1 MSSLIDLPRNPQPL
15 SLKFGDKRSEWFD
28 NQQLGVA
35 TCVPEE
41 GTGAYETLFT
51 YGSTPK
57 KQAKIPREYFKMP
70 AEERDA
76 RTWEAR
82 NQIGDK
88 LVILGHHYQRDEVIQ
103 FADFRGDSYKLSKE
117 AASRGD
123 ADYILFCGVH
133 FMAESADVLGQP
145 HQQVILPNMEAG
157 CSMADMAKPVDVE
170 ACWAELKRLGIGNV
184 VPVTY
189 MNSAASLKAFCGR
202 NGGIVCTSSNASRVY
217 DWAFDGG
224 ERILFFPDEHL
235 GRNTGMKKGIP
246 LDKMVVWDPFQPLG
260 GNTEEA
266 LRNATVILWK
276 GYCSVHAR
284 FTVQQIETARQ
295 AYPDVQV
302 IVHPECD
309 YRVVQAADYDG
320 STEKIIDT
328 ISDAPAGSTWA
339 VGTEI
344 NLVNRL
350 QAEMPD
356 KKIFCLD
363 PVICPCST
371 MYRVHPAY
379 VLWTLEH
386 LAKGEV
392 VNRVEVDPVTK
403 KDALIALERMLL
415 VP

>member
-1 MSSLIDLPRNPQPL
+1 MSSLIDLSPKSRPL
-15 SLKFGDKRSEWFD
+15 SAKFGDKSSEWFD

-35 TCVPEE
+35 ACVPEE

-57 KQAKIPREYFKMP
+57 KQAKIPRDYFKMP
-70 AEERDA
+70 VDERDA

-82 NQIGDK
+82 NAVGEK
-88 LVILGHHYQRDEVIQ
+88 LVILGHHYQRDEVIK
-103 FADFRGDSYKLSKE
+103 FADFRGDSYKLSQE
-117 AASRGD
+117 AATLSD
-123 ADYILFCGVH
+123 TDYILFCGVH

-170 ACWAELKRLGIGNV
+170 ACWAELKRLGIGDII
-184 VPVTY
+184 PVTY

-217 DWAFDGG
+217 DWAFERG

-235 GRNTGMKKGIP
+235 GRNTGLKKDIP

-260 GNTEEA
+260 GNTEQQ
-266 LRNATVILWK
+266 LRDATVILWK

-284 FTVQQIETARQ
+284 FTVEQIETARI
-295 AYPDVQV
+295 AYPDLQV

-320 STEKIIDT
+320 STEKIINT
-328 ISDAPAGSTWA
+328 VRDAPSGSTWA
-339 VGTEI
+339 IGTEI

-350 QAEMPD
+350 QDELPD

-386 LAKGEV
+386 LANGEV
-392 VNRVEVDPVTK
+392 VNRVEVDPATK
-403 KDALIALERMLL
+403 RDALVALERMLL

>member
-1 MSSLIDLPRNPQPL
+1 MSSLIDLPRNPRPL

-57 KQAKIPREYFKMP
+57 KQARIPREYFKMP

-157 CSMADMAKPVDVE
+157 CSMADMAKPADVE

-235 GRNTGMKKGIP
+235 GRNTGMEKGIP

-328 ISDAPAGSTWA
+328 ISDAPSGSTWA

-350 QAEMPD
+350 QSEMPD

>member
-57 KQAKIPREYFKMP
+57 KQARIPREYFKMP

-350 QAEMPD
+350 QSEMPD

>member
-1 MSSLIDLPRNPQPL
+1 M
-15 SLKFGDKRSEWFD
+15 
-28 NQQLGVA
+28 
-35 TCVPEE
+35 
-41 GTGAYETLFT
+41 
-51 YGSTPK
+51 
-57 KQAKIPREYFKMP
+57 
-70 AEERDA
+70 
-76 RTWEAR
+76 
-82 NQIGDK
+82 
-88 LVILGHHYQRDEVIQ
+88 
-103 FADFRGDSYKLSKE
+103 
-117 AASRGD
+117 
-123 ADYILFCGVH
+123 
-133 FMAESADVLGQP
+133 
-145 HQQVILPNMEAG
+145 
-157 CSMADMAKPVDVE
+157 
-170 ACWAELKRLGIGNV
+170 
-184 VPVTY
+184 
-189 MNSAASLKAFCGR
+189 
-202 NGGIVCTSSNASRVY
+202 
-217 DWAFDGG
+217 
-224 ERILFFPDEHL
+224 LFFPDEHL
-235 GRNTGMKKGIP
+235 GRNTGLKKGIP
-246 LDKMVVWDPFQPLG
+246 LDKMVVWDPFLPLG

-309 YRVVQAADYDG
+309 YRVVQAADNDG

-328 ISDAPAGSTWA
+328 NSESPTGSTWA

-350 QAEMPD
+350 QTEMPD